1 MLKKIIKITLIALGS
16 LALLLGAFYAFIH
29 FSLES
34 RMNKTYDIPS
44 ESFAIPEDSATLALG
59 AHLAVIKGC
68 QECHGADLAGR
79 VMIDDPALGKIVSAN
94 LTRGKG
100 GIGQSYT
107 DEDWIRALRHGV
119 SSDHKPLLLMPS
131 EETTHLTQQD
141 LAAVIAFCKSV
152 APVDQELPASEVRP
166 LGRVLAY
173 FDKLPLLAVEKID
186 HTQKALAS
194 VNKTVSAE
202 YGKYLSVSCI
212 GCHQPNFKGGA
223 PILPGSP
230 QVADLTL
237 TGNVAQ
243 WTEEQFIH
251 ALRTGQTPEGKQLQ
265 NEYMPWQ
272 MTQQYSDEE
281 LKSLYLFLKSQP

>member
-1 MLKKIIKITLIALGS
+1 MLKKILKITLVVQGS
-16 LALLLGAFYAFIH
+16 LVLLLATFYAFIH
-29 FSLES
+29 FSMEA
-34 RMNKTYDIPS
+34 RMNKTYDIPA

-59 AHLAVIKGC
+59 AHLSVIKGC
-68 QECHGADLAGR
+68 QECHGTNLAGK
-79 VMIDDPALGKIVSAN
+79 VVIDDPGLGKIVSAN

-107 DEDWIRALRHGV
+107 DADWIRALRHGI
-119 SSDHKPLLLMPS
+119 SNDYTPLLLMPS

-141 LAAVIAFCKSV
+141 LAAVIAYCKSV
-152 APVDQELPASEVRP
+152 APVDQELPTSEVKP

-173 FDKLPLLAVEKID
+173 FGKLPLLSVEVID
-186 HTQKALAS
+186 HTLKALTS
-194 VNKTVSAE
+194 ISKTVSAE

-212 GCHQPNFKGGA
+212 GCHQPNLKGGA
-223 PILPGSP
+223 PIIPGSP
-230 QVADLTL
+230 QVADLTA

-272 MTQQYSDEE
+272 MTQQYTEDE